1 MPTNHWRL
9 AMSNLYYTYWKGEKH
24 NLLADT
30 SYQAQQLSVEVF
42 AKRRSASRKKVKR
55 SDITVVLVAVDG
67 EQVVHNPA
75 ILD

>member
-1 MPTNHWRL
+1 
-9 AMSNLYYTYWKGEKH
+9 MSNLYYTYWKGEEH

-30 SYQAQQLSVEVF
+30 TYQAQQISVEVF
-42 AKRRSASRKKVKR
+42 AKRKSAFRKKVKR
-55 SDITVVLVAVDG
+55 SDITVVLAAKDG